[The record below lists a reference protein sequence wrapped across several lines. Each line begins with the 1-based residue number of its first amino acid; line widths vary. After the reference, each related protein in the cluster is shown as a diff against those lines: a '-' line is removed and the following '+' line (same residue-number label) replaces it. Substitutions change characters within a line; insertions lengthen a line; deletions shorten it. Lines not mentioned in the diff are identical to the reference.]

1 MIRTYTPSQIADGL
15 LAGDLVR
22 ETEFVLALEIERLRA
37 FEAAH
42 RQLQAAL
49 DAAIRERD
57 EARAEVDW
65 LRAENKRLFT
75 RRCEVERLRADRVH
89 RNDLRAEAWEEGWFA
104 RDCQKSDWNENP
116 YRGGEGN
123 ERHN

>member
-1 MIRTYTPSQIADGL
+1 MT
-15 LAGDLVR
+15 GDLIASLR
-22 ETEFVLALEIERLRA
+22 SLAAAKHDDLSVAADAADEIER
-37 FEAAH
+37 
-42 RQLQAAL
+42 
-49 DAAIRERD
+49 
-57 EARAEVDW
+57 

-75 RRCEVERLRADRVH
+75 RRCEIERLRADRVH